1 MKIRMN
7 AQEQNNEYSNSKQR
21 ERKEHKNFRELR
33 KNRNNRWQ
41 SAD

>member
-7 AQEQNNEYSNSKQR
+7 AQEHHNEYINSKQK
-21 ERKEHKNFRELR
+21 ERKAHKELRNLR

>member
-7 AQEQNNEYSNSKQR
+7 AQEQRNEYSNSKQK

>member
-1 MKIRMN
+1 MKVRMN
-7 AQEQNNEYSNSKQR
+7 AQEQPNEHSNSKQK

>member
-7 AQEQNNEYSNSKQR
+7 AQEQPNEYSNSKQK

>member
-7 AQEQNNEYSNSKQR
+7 AQEQHNEYSNSKQK

-33 KNRNNRWQ
+33 KSTLR
-41 SAD
+41 

>member
-7 AQEQNNEYSNSKQR
+7 AQEQNNEYSNSKQK
-21 ERKEHKNFRELR
+21 ERKEHKNFRDLR